1 MILTPDNEYAA
12 VLDAC
17 ALVPMPLC
25 DTLLRLAE
33 EPAMYRPM
41 WSSEIL
47 REVEN
52 ALQSKLNLSSEQAS
66 RRIRVMR
73 QAFPEAMVECPEGF
87 SEGIRGVHPKDRHV
101 VAAAILGHANA
112 IVTLN
117 QKDFPQESLSPF
129 GILLHTPNS
138 FLVHQFHLNSDLVLE
153 KLDAQ
158 AAARHV
164 ERRVVA
170 ESLRRV
176 AAEFADLVLSRL

>member
-33 EPAMYRPM
+33 EPAMYRPV
-41 WSSEIL
+41 WSAEIL
-47 REVEN
+47 REVE
-52 ALQSKLNLSSEQAS
+52 ATLQSKLMLNSEQAG
-66 RRIRVMR
+66 RRIRVMQ
-73 QAFPEAMVECPEGF
+73 QAFPEALVALPEGF
-87 SEGIRGVHPKDRHV
+87 SEGIRGVHSKDRHV

-112 IVTLN
+112 IVTFN
-117 QKDFPQESLSPF
+117 RKHFPQESLFPF

-138 FLVHQFHLNSDLVLE
+138 FLVHQFHLNSDIVLE

-164 ERRVVA
+164 ERRIVA
-170 ESLRRV
+170 ESLSRV
-176 AAEFADLVLSRL
+176 APEFADLVLSRL